1 MQVYLDDFTV
11 YGARQVHLCLEHCRP
26 ARLSLNPAKC
36 DLGMT
41 SGALLGHIVNNK
53 GIAIDPEKMEAVMK
67 APTPKNAKALERFLG
82 QIRWHNRMIRHLADL
97 TTPLHAAVHKS
108 LFRWTKTED

>member
-1 MQVYLDDFTV
+1 MQVFLDDFSV
-11 YGARQVHLCLEHCRP
+11 YGVWQDHLHHLRLCLERCRV

-67 APTPKNAKALERFLG
+67 APTPKNAKALG
-82 QIRWHNRMIRHLADL
+82 
-97 TTPLHAAVHKS
+97 
-108 LFRWTKTED
+108 